1 MDVSPLAVPLLG
13 KPPQNAPVAHD
24 FSKEAGRDTSLSGR
38 PMAAS
43 LKPGAGNLSSE
54 QSISSSGTMLLEDS
68 VSLELQPV
76 SLELAIASTLN
87 SVSDIAEVGLTVDP
101 LELTGLCD
109 PSDNGGVRKH
119 SAWHLLSKA
128 GLVGDPMSIGR
139 DRVRL

>member
-1 MDVSPLAVPLLG
+1 VGVSPPAVPRFG
-13 KPPQNAPVAHD
+13 KLPQNAPVAHK

-38 PMAAS
+38 PLAAS
-43 LKPGAGNLSSE
+43 SKPGAGELSSE
-54 QSISSSGTMLLEDS
+54 QSISSSITMPLEDN

-76 SLELAIASTLN
+76 SLELAIASTLS
-87 SVSDIAEVGLTVDP
+87 SVSDIAEAGLTVDP
-101 LELTGLCD
+101 LELTGLSSPC
-109 PSDNGGVRKH
+109 DNGGVRKH